1 MIALI
6 QRVSSAKVTV
16 DNTIIGEINQGI
28 LVLLGVEKND
38 TEKQAEKLLHKVINY
53 RIFED
58 NDKKMNLSLLN
69 SVLEN
74 SAEASAGELLIVPQF
89 TLPADTNKGLRPSFT
104 PAAPP
109 AQGKILY
116 EYFIQLA
123 EDKLNVVETGKFGA
137 NMDVSLTNNGP
148 ITFWLQV

>member
-1 MIALI
+1 M
-6 QRVSSAKVTV
+6 
-16 DNTIIGEINQGI
+16 
-28 LVLLGVEKND
+28 
-38 TEKQAEKLLHKVINY
+38 
-53 RIFED
+53 
-58 NDKKMNLSLLN
+58 
-69 SVLEN
+69 
-74 SAEASAGELLIVPQF
+74 PQF